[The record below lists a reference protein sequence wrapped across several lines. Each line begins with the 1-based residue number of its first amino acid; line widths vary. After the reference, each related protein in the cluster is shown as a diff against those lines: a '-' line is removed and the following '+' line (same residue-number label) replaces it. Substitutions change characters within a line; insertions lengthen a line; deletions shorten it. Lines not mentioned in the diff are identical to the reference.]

1 MWFLIHH
8 ASAEPRMIYDKD
20 SAMTLTN
27 FSKKVWSTASKR
39 DKE

>member
-8 ASAEPRMIYDKD
+8 ALAKPRMIYDKD

-27 FSKKVWSTASKR
+27 FSK
-39 DKE
+39 